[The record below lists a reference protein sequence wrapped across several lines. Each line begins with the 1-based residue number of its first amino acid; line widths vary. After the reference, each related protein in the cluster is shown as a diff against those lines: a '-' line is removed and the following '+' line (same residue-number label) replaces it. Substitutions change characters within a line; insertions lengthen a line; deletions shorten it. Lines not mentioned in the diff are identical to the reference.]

1 MLVFGPATINS
12 VHLVAAR
19 GFSQIRSRSARMVA
33 ANANAAKI
41 LHYDSKTCPYGQ
53 YASLRS

>member
-1 MLVFGPATINS
+1 
-12 VHLVAAR
+12 
-19 GFSQIRSRSARMVA
+19 MVA